1 MFPSA
6 PWPKRKTWTREPVD
20 PASTMTAKT
29 SSLAVGLWWPS
40 MGASAPASEGW
51 APRASAAAE
60 LRWWWGCCCCWF
72 GEVEN
77 GAACE
82 ETSGKE
88 GGCER
93 ANSAPRTRSWAVWVW
108 CFFEGGGEE
117 VGHRAPRLFLSKTK
131 KGEKTRW
138 KWRVQRPLQSFS
150 NSSDPCPHKQMP
162 VQCGPRNRKPFQRAE
177 GSGNGEREKLRAIR
191 RALTANRA
199 TSLSFPLAFSRVLK
213 PPLPFSYRGRDRQHG
228 IPLPSGET
236 RPERARAAPGRR
248 AIHRTRQRRRRSR
261 RRRRCCC
268 SRCRDGAGPVRGGE
282 LFSGRGG
289 GGCGPARPQTC
300 CAAGGARGQREGK
313 RERGR
318 IR

>member
-1 MFPSA
+1 MA
-6 PWPKRKTWTREPVD
+6 R
-20 PASTMTAKT
+20 
-29 SSLAVGLWWPS
+29 
-40 MGASAPASEGW
+40 SAPA
-51 APRASAAAE
+51 AVIFE
-60 LRWWWGCCCCWF
+60 LF
-72 GEVEN
+72 
-77 GAACE
+77 
-82 ETSGKE
+82 
-88 GGCER
+88 
-93 ANSAPRTRSWAVWVW
+93 
-108 CFFEGGGEE
+108 
-117 VGHRAPRLFLSKTK
+117 
-131 KGEKTRW
+131 
-138 KWRVQRPLQSFS
+138 RPLSTQADTGPSADRGVES
-150 NSSDPCPHKQMP
+150 RSSE
-162 VQCGPRNRKPFQRAE
+162 RKAA
-177 GSGNGEREKLRAIR
+177 GTAREKLRAIR

-228 IPLPSGET
+228 IPLPSGEA

-248 AIHRTRQRRRRSR
+248 AIHRTRRRRRRSR

>member
-1 MFPSA
+1 M
-6 PWPKRKTWTREPVD
+6 KT
-20 PASTMTAKT
+20 
-29 SSLAVGLWWPS
+29 
-40 MGASAPASEGW
+40 
-51 APRASAAAE
+51 APRARRRPVRRAGARGRTARPGRGAGRFGFGVF
-60 LRWWWGCCCCWF
+60 LRA
-72 GEVEN
+72 GEKRSDIERRASSFRKQKKEKKLDGN
-77 GAACE
+77 GAF
-82 ETSGKE
+82 
-88 GGCER
+88 
-93 ANSAPRTRSWAVWVW
+93 SARCSHFRTLPTRVDTNRYRS
-108 CFFEGGGEE
+108 
-117 VGHRAPRLFLSKTK
+117 
-131 KGEKTRW
+131 
-138 KWRVQRPLQSFS
+138 
-150 NSSDPCPHKQMP
+150 
-162 VQCGPRNRKPFQRAE
+162 QCGPRNGKPFQQAE

-228 IPLPSGET
+228 IPLPSGEA

-248 AIHRTRQRRRRSR
+248 AIHRTRRRRRRSR